1 MTAIVLDVETTGLD
15 VTEGDR
21 IVEIGMVE
29 VDGGPP
35 VPTGRKFQKY
45 INPQR
50 EVSAESYKVHGLSD
64 EFLRSKPIFADIVDE
79 FLEFIADAPIV
90 AHNAGFDIAFVNAE
104 LRFLGREHI
113 AGNRVTDTMAMAR
126 ADSDLSGLSRF
137 SLDALCRHFDIDSSE
152 RQRIAHGALR
162 DAELLAKVYF
172 NLLGGGRDMFAS
184 LDSSPEAPAAGTARC
199 SQPAM
204 RRPEPLA
211 SLLTEEEAK
220 AHAQMIDSLGENAL
234 WKRFK

>member
-1 MTAIVLDVETTGLD
+1 MLDVETTGLE
-15 VTEGDR
+15 VAEGDR

-29 VDGGPP
+29 VEGDPP

-50 EVSAESYKVHGLSD
+50 EVSSVAYEVHGLSD
-64 EFLRSKPIFADIVDE
+64 EFLRSKPTFADIVDE
-79 FLEFIADAPIV
+79 FLEFIADSPIV

-104 LRFLGREHI
+104 LGFLGREQI
-113 AGNRVTDTMAMAR
+113 AASRVTDTLAMAR
-126 ADSDLSGLSRF
+126 ADSDLSRLQRF
-137 SLDALCRHFDIDSSE
+137 NLDALCRHFDIDSSE

-172 NLLGGGRDMFAS
+172 NLLGGGRDMFAG
-184 LDSSPEAPAAGTARC
+184 LDSDREASPAGKVRS

-204 RRPEPLA
+204 QRPMPLA

-220 AHAQMIDSLGENAL
+220 AHALMVNSLGENAL

>member
-1 MTAIVLDVETTGLD
+1 MTVIVLDVETTGLE

-29 VDGGPP
+29 VEGDPP

-50 EVSAESYKVHGLSD
+50 EVSSAAYEVHGLSD
-64 EFLRSKPIFADIVDE
+64 EFLRSKPTFADIVDE
-79 FLEFIADAPIV
+79 LLEFIADSPIV
-90 AHNAGFDIAFVNAE
+90 AHNAGFDIAFVNTE
-104 LRFLGREHI
+104 LRFLGREQI
-113 AGNRVTDTMAMAR
+113 AGDRVTDTLTMAR
-126 ADSDLSGLSRF
+126 ADSDLAGLQRF

-152 RQRIAHGALR
+152 RQQIAHGALR

-184 LDSSPEAPAAGTARC
+184 LDSGREESPAGQVRC
-199 SQPAM
+199 SQPVM
-204 RRPEPLA
+204 RRPMPLV

-220 AHAQMIDSLGENAL
+220 AHAQMVDSLGENAL